1 MNNTKLLVSKGMANS
16 GDVIVPEGMGS
27 VMRQLA
33 CGCSS
38 LKRMLAVAVEP
49 LKGEVAME
57 RAVVLLMRVETP
69 LSVTPEE
76 KT

>member
-1 MNNTKLLVSKGMANS
+1 M
-16 GDVIVPEGMGS
+16 VPEGMGS

-33 CGCSS
+33 CGCNS
-38 LKRMLAVAVEP
+38 LKRMLVVAVEP

-57 RAVVLLMRVETP
+57 KACVLLMRVETP

-76 KT
+76 KR